1 VFETAQDTV
10 LDGSN
15 APYPWPYVE
24 GVTVDEA
31 ANHLAFISR
40 GLDGRLLPPQNGPIR
55 LTLPWKCG
63 FKSAKVPIKISF
75 VEKRPST
82 FWEAIGPSEYGFWA
96 NVDPPSRI
104 RAKRRS
110 GFWGMTKECPHA
122 ILMVS

>member
-1 VFETAQDTV
+1 M
-10 LDGSN
+10 DGSN
-15 APYPWPYVE
+15 APYYPWPYVE
-24 GVTVDEA
+24 GVTIDEA
-31 ANHLAFISR
+31 ANHLPFISR
-40 GLDGRLLPPQNGPIR
+40 GLYGRLLPLKTGPIR

-63 FKSAKVPIKISF
+63 FKSAKAPIKISF

-82 FWEAIGPSEYGFWA
+82 FREAIGPSEYGFWA

-104 RAKRRS
+104 RAGAKRRS

>member
-1 VFETAQDTV
+1 M
-10 LDGSN
+10 DGSN

-40 GLDGRLLPPQNGPIR
+40 GLYGRLLPPQNGANPADVAVEMRLQIR
-55 LTLPWKCG
+55 E
-63 FKSAKVPIKISF
+63 SADHDQLRRK
-75 VEKRPST
+75 T
-82 FWEAIGPSEYGFWA
+82 ALDLLGGGPSEYGFWA

-104 RAKRRS
+104 RAGAKRRS